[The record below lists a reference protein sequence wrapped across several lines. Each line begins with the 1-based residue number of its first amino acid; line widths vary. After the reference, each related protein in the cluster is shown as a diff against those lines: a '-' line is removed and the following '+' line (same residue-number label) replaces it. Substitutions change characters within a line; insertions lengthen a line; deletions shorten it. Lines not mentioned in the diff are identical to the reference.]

1 MNVVFRNILW
11 TGLLAAS
18 LSACQEGKEVV
29 ALENLSQYV
38 EPRIGTAH
46 CRWFHFAPGAMPF
59 GMAKP
64 APSTNGSLG
73 NKSGW
78 EATGYDYRELTI
90 EGFPCLREF
99 QVGGIALMPTCGP
112 LVTVPG
118 LPTDSVKTGYRSAY
132 SHEKEVVKP
141 GYYSVL
147 LEDYQIQ
154 AELTATPR
162 VAFQRYSFPK
172 GQEKHILFNIGN
184 RQGES
189 GAVKDAYVTYTSDG
203 RIEGWVITEPEYVKK
218 YQPGAV
224 VPLYF
229 SAVLDKEPVGYG
241 AYHDDRQQAG
251 VRESKGVGAGMY
263 FSFAPEN

>member
-1 MNVVFRNILW
+1 M
-11 TGLLAAS
+11 
-18 LSACQEGKEVV
+18 
-29 ALENLSQYV
+29 ENLSQYV

-90 EGFPCLREF
+90 EGFPCLHEF

-162 VAFQRYSFPK
+162 VAFQRYSFPEGTGK
-172 GQEKHILFNIGN
+172 AYPVQY
-184 RQGES
+184 RQPP
-189 GAVKDAYVTYTSDG
+189 G
-203 RIEGWVITEPEYVKK
+203 REWCREGRLCDVH
-218 YQPGAV
+218 
-224 VPLYF
+224 F
-229 SAVLDKEPVGYG
+229 
-241 AYHDDRQQAG
+241 
-251 VRESKGVGAGMY
+251 
-263 FSFAPEN
+263 